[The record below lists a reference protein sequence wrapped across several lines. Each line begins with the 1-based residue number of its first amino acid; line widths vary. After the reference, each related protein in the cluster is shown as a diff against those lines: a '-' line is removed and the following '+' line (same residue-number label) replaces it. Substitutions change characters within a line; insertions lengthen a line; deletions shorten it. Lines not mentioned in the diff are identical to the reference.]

1 MRIEHIALQ
10 VNDPDAVAEWYVTH
24 LGMKVA
30 RHVGGPSRT
39 WFLGDDDN
47 RTLIEIYHNPA
58 APLPDYA
65 AMDPLLLHI
74 AFSAEDME
82 GTRARLI
89 EAGCAPV
96 GEITV
101 TPAGDQL
108 CMLRDPWGLAIQ
120 LARRAMPL
128 G

>member
-10 VNDPDAVAEWYVTH
+10 VNDPDAVAEWYVNH
-24 LGMKVA
+24 LGMTVA
-30 RHVGGPSRT
+30 RHVGGPSHT
-39 WFLGDDDN
+39 WFLGDDN
-47 RTLIEIYHNPA
+47 TRTLIEIYHNPT

-74 AFSAEDME
+74 AFSVDDMA

-96 GEITV
+96 GEIAT

-120 LARRAMPL
+120 LARRAVPL
-128 G
+128 V

>member
-10 VNDPDAVAEWYVTH
+10 VNDPDAVAEWYVRH
-24 LGMKVA
+24 LGMTVV

-39 WFLGDDDN
+39 YFLGDDN
-47 RTLIEIYHNPA
+47 NQTLIEIYHNPS

-65 AMDPLLLHI
+65 SMDPLLLHI
-74 AFSAEDME
+74 AFSASDIASA
-82 GTRARLI
+82 RARLI
-89 EAGCAPV
+89 EAGCVPV
-96 GEITV
+96 GGIAT

-120 LARRAMPL
+120 LARRAAL
-128 G
+128 LS

>member
-10 VNDPDAVAEWYVTH
+10 VNDPDAVAEWYVRH
-24 LGMKVA
+24 LGMKVV

-39 WFLGDDDN
+39 WFLGDDDSH
-47 RTLIEIYHNPA
+47 TLIEIYHNPA

-74 AFSAEDME
+74 AFSADDLEAE
-82 GTRARLI
+82 RARLI
-89 EAGCAPV
+89 AAGCAPV
-96 GEITV
+96 GEV
-101 TPAGDQL
+101 GSTPAGDQL

-120 LARRAMPL
+120 LARRAAPL
-128 G
+128 R